1 MGAVIW
7 KTNIDKMQLDGL
19 IVAEREEGIYLCD
32 DLFFRKIAA
41 TKK

>member
-1 MGAVIW
+1 
-7 KTNIDKMQLDGL
+7 MQLDGL